1 MKTAYRR
8 LNLFDVPLWETGV
21 AAVWTCVAGYVLLL
35 PRIGDIRV
43 GSLFIQ
49 SGWIGGCIAV
59 LGTWSLM
66 VLLLKWWRLWQM
78 RKALDE
84 VLLPEEIDTRIT
96 GENAPRFIRY
106 LQSGRLGDRSRVM
119 GKRLE
124 RALRELALGHHTP
137 DVLQDLQA
145 QAQAD
150 AEELESSYAMVRAF
164 IWAIPI
170 FGFIGTVV
178 GIGQAIGGFASSLR
192 SAEDLATIKST
203 LGHVVSGLAFAFETT
218 FLGLVVSV
226 IVMFPMNL
234 MHRAEQAFLA
244 ALDEYYSE
252 HLVLRIQRV
261 EPPGVSKVV
270 SRLAQEVRAL
280 HGALTTMQERRG

>member
-1 MKTAYRR
+1 MKTACRK
-8 LNLFDVPLWETGV
+8 LSLFQTPLWETGV
-21 AAVWTCVAGYVLLL
+21 ASVWMSVAGYVWLL
-35 PRIGDIRV
+35 PCIADSRIGI
-43 GSLFIQ
+43 LFIQ
-49 SGWIGGCIAV
+49 SGWVGGCITV
-59 LGTWSLM
+59 LGVWSLL

-78 RKALDE
+78 RKSLDV

-106 LQSGRLGDRSRVM
+106 LQGRGPGGWDSFMR
-119 GKRLE
+119 KRLE
-124 RALRELALGHHTP
+124 RALRQLALGNHTP
-137 DVLQDLQA
+137 DVLQDLQV
-145 QAQAD
+145 QAQGDAD
-150 AEELESSYAMVRAF
+150 ELESSYAMVRAF
-164 IWAIPI
+164 VWAIPI

-252 HLVLRIQRV
+252 HLVLRIQRI

-280 HGALTTMQERRG
+280 HGALTTMQEGRG